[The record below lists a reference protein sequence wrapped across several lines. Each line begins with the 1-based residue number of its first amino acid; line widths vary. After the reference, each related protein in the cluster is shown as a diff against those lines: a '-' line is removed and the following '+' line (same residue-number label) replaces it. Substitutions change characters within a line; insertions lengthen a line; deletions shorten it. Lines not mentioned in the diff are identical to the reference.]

1 MVMLK
6 KLENFVARPV
16 LSSDSTCEVKNHAF
30 KTLVKYSAMTTR
42 FTPTS

>member
-16 LSSDSTCEVKNHAF
+16 LSSDSTWEVKNHAL
-30 KTLVKYSAMTTR
+30 KTLVKYSDMTTR